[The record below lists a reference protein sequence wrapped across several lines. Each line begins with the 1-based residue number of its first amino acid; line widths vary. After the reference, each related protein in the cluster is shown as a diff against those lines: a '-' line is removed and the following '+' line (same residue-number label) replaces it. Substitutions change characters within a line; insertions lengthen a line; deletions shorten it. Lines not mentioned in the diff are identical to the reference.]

1 MGKQK
6 KEKLNDTRQPV
17 IKSFEQYIQANG
29 KRPRSYTEFCEV
41 QKLKPEEAHAHY
53 RTLVALEKAVWLHWF
68 NETLSVLASSEEY
81 KDYSARERL
90 LSFYYTWM
98 DTVKPFDDYMKT
110 APTLPKLFSGVDWFL
125 ADIQR
130 AFLNY
135 VKELVQL
142 AAANGEIMKRPLVQ
156 NYYDNAL
163 WQQFLFIMNY
173 RLKDKSEEKTK
184 TDEAIER
191 SVNLFFELAG
201 RNQLDSILD
210 FGKFLFKKN

>member
-6 KEKLNDTRQPV
+6 KEKFNDSKQAV
-17 IKSFEQYIQANG
+17 IESFERYVQTNG
-29 KRPRSYTEFCEV
+29 KRPRSFTEFCEA
-41 QKLKPEEAHAHY
+41 QKLKPKEA
-53 RTLVALEKAVWLHWF
+53 RTYFSTLAALEKAVWLHWF
-68 NETLSVLASSEEY
+68 EETLSVLANSEEY

-125 ADIQR
+125 ADLQR
-130 AFLNY
+130 AFLKY
-135 VKELVQL
+135 AKDLVQL
-142 AAANGEIMKRPLVQ
+142 AATNEEIMKRPLVQ

-173 RLKDKSEEKTK
+173 WLKDKSEEQTK

>member
-6 KEKLNDTRQPV
+6 KTKPDESKHAVVN
-17 IKSFEQYIQANG
+17 SFTQYIQRAG
-29 KRPRSYTEFCEV
+29 KRPRSFTEFCEA
-41 QKLKPEEAHAHY
+41 QELKPEEARTHY
-53 RTLVALEKAVWLHWF
+53 RTLAALEKAVWLHWF
-68 NETLSVLASSEEY
+68 EETLSVLANSEEY

-98 DTVKPFDDYMKT
+98 DTVKPFSDYMKT

-125 ADIQR
+125 ADMQR
-130 AFLNY
+130 AFLKY
-135 VKELVQL
+135 AKELVQL
-142 AAANGEIMKRPLVQ
+142 AASNEEIMKRPIVQ

-173 RLKDKSEEKTK
+173 WLKDKSEEQTK

-191 SVNLFFELAG
+191 AVNLILELAG